1 MLRHQ
6 LRRAKNRL
14 KELVGS
20 GFPGSQTYW
29 DRRYQG
35 GGTSGDGS
43 YSNLAGFKA
52 DYINCFVAEQGIET
66 IVELGCGDGNQLTLA
81 DYPSYVGVDVSP
93 AALERCS
100 ALFHDDGTK
109 TFTSIVPADRM
120 FDLSMSLDVIY
131 HLIEEEVFERYMRDL
146 FGLSRRFV
154 LIYSSDCE
162 QDEFA
167 RAHPSVAP
175 AAHVRH
181 RRFSGWIERN
191 AVGWRLLERTPNRYP
206 FDPKRPQET
215 SFADFH
221 LFERTAATPPVTTSG
236 VAPS

>member
-6 LRRAKNRL
+6 FMRAKNRL
-14 KELVGS
+14 KGLVGS
-20 GFPGSQTYW
+20 GFPGSQAYW
-29 DRRYQG
+29 DRRYQA

-43 YSNLAGFKA
+43 YSNLARFKA
-52 DYINCFVAEQGIET
+52 NYINQFVAHHGIEA

-81 DYPSYVGVDVSP
+81 DYPSYTGVDVSP

-100 ALFHDDGTK
+100 ALFQGDDTK
-109 TFTSIVPADRM
+109 DFATTVPSDRM

-131 HLIEEEVFERYMRDL
+131 HLIEDEVFEKYMHDL
-146 FGLSRRFV
+146 FALSRRFV
-154 LIYSSDCE
+154 LIYASDCE

-167 RAHPSVAP
+167 RAHPGVAP
-175 AAHVRH
+175 APHVRH
-181 RRFSGWIERN
+181 RRFSDWIERN
-191 AVGWRLLERTPNRYP
+191 ATGWRLLERTPNAYP

-221 LFERTAATPPVTTSG
+221 VFVRNASTHPVGGGGLER
-236 VAPS
+236 